1 MDEGWGGEREKITE
15 GVEYSKN
22 REGERVQSIIT
33 ASSVALEL

>member
-15 GVEYSKN
+15 GVEYSNN